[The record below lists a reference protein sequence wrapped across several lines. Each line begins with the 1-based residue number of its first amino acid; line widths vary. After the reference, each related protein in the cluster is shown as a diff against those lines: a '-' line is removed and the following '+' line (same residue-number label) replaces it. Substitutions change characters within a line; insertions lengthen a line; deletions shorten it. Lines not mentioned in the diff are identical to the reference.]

1 MQRRRICCASCSH
14 FGNTR
19 MAGHSF
25 APLGGSLICSN
36 ACNKFKR
43 MSAQPRGMGIIFV
56 CLRKECTFASRQ
68 CFYAFSAWLFWIA
81 FLQWFS
87 VFLNSFSAVFFG
99 FSEQL
104 FRMFFVEPLSR
115 FTVDR
120 FDSSRWISIRARRQ
134 DRQRR
139 KKTIASCYHWH
150 LILWLFD
157 RKCSSKETNRQ
168 TWGEGNVRIAWALHF
183 DYREAV
189 HILI

>member
-25 APLGGSLICSN
+25 APLGGSLSCSN

-56 CLRKECTFASRQ
+56 WLRRKCTFASRQ

-104 FRMFFVEPLSR
+104 FRMFFVEPPVEVHSWSVR
-115 FTVDR
+115 FFALN
-120 FDSSRWISIRARRQ
+120 FDTCAMARQ
-134 DRQRR
+134 T
-139 KKTIASCYHWH
+139 KKEEDNCELLPYS
-150 LILWLFD
+150 FD
-157 RKCSSKETNRQ
+157 FVTRCSQMFFQ

-189 HILI
+189 HIFI